1 MKSTITITSHGEHI
15 NASAIRLHQN
25 DLISEV
31 TYVIENNFILLCTT
45 VVEDKLQNGLQE
57 YIDKFPLS
65 GINIWVLTGAKL
77 QTAIN
82 IWYVYCTLVQICSLT
97 SLSQT

>member
-45 VVEDKLQNGLQE
+45 VVEDKLQNGL
-57 YIDKFPLS
+57 
-65 GINIWVLTGAKL
+65 
-77 QTAIN
+77 
-82 IWYVYCTLVQICSLT
+82 
-97 SLSQT
+97 